1 MVGGCIL
8 FIKAVPKDRVR
19 GGELS
24 VDFGD
29 LVMHRT
35 GLEVA
40 TRYLLPTATR
50 EEPSCTCVSSTRKGL
65 LGVFH
70 ANEEMWEKRSL
81 GALQPIP
88 PRHGRAARQGLTG
101 VPLEQGLVPSLWE
114 MKREAS
120 YDCRAVKGGILF
132 SC

>member
-1 MVGGCIL
+1 M

-65 LGVFH
+65 LGVS
-70 ANEEMWEKRSL
+70 MQMKRCGRR
-81 GALQPIP
+81 GAWGPCS
-88 PRHGRAARQGLTG
+88 
-101 VPLEQGLVPSLWE
+101 PSLP
-114 MKREAS
+114 AT
-120 YDCRAVKGGILF
+120 AGLPGKG
-132 SC
+132 